1 MKKTFTKFA
10 AVAMACMMVFAMT
23 ACGGGSGDSGSS
35 EGGDNVLKLGGI
47 GPTTGPAALYGNAVK
62 NGAQLAVDEI
72 NAANPDGLQLSWD
85 MQDDEHD
92 PEKSVN
98 AYNKLVDD
106 GMQILIGSVTSTPGA
121 AVAAEADT
129 NRTFALTPSASAPD
143 VTEGHDNVFQLCFS
157 DPNQGIASAQY
168 VKDNF
173 KDAKVGVIYNNS
185 DNYSSGIFNKF
196 KAEYGGDIEE
206 TTFTTDSA
214 TNFDAQLTT
223 LKNANVDLV
232 FLPIYYTEASLILD
246 AAKKMDYAP
255 KFFGC
260 DGMDGILDIE
270 GFDTSLAEGLMLLTP
285 YTPYSEDEKSKAF
298 TEAYQAAYNETP
310 IQFAADAYDCVYTIY
325 DAFSKTGLD
334 ASASMDEICEAMI
347 GVFTGDFTA
356 SGVTAE
362 TMKWNANGEVEK
374 TPKVCEI
381 KDGKYV
387 EK

>member
-23 ACGGGSGDSGSS
+23 ACGGGSNDSGSS

-121 AVAAEADT
+121 AVAAEADA

-223 LKNANVDLV
+223 LKNAGVDLV

-325 DAFSKTGLD
+325 DAFGKTGLD

>member
-23 ACGGGSGDSGSS
+23 ACGGGSSDSGSS

-121 AVAAEADT
+121 AVAAEADA

-168 VKDNF
+168 VKENF

-196 KAEYGGDIEE
+196 KAEYGGDI
-206 TTFTTDSA
+206 
-214 TNFDAQLTT
+214 
-223 LKNANVDLV
+223 
-232 FLPIYYTEASLILD
+232 
-246 AAKKMDYAP
+246 
-255 KFFGC
+255 
-260 DGMDGILDIE
+260 
-270 GFDTSLAEGLMLLTP
+270 
-285 YTPYSEDEKSKAF
+285 
-298 TEAYQAAYNETP
+298 
-310 IQFAADAYDCVYTIY
+310 
-325 DAFSKTGLD
+325 
-334 ASASMDEICEAMI
+334 
-347 GVFTGDFTA
+347 
-356 SGVTAE
+356 
-362 TMKWNANGEVEK
+362 
-374 TPKVCEI
+374 
-381 KDGKYV
+381 
-387 EK
+387 

>member
-1 MKKTFTKFA
+1 MRWKQI
-10 AVAMACMMVFAMT
+10 VA
-23 ACGGGSGDSGSS
+23 
-35 EGGDNVLKLGGI
+35 
-47 GPTTGPAALYGNAVK
+47 
-62 NGAQLAVDEI
+62 
-72 NAANPDGLQLSWD
+72 
-85 MQDDEHD
+85 
-92 PEKSVN
+92 
-98 AYNKLVDD
+98 
-106 GMQILIGSVTSTPGA
+106 
-121 AVAAEADT
+121 
-129 NRTFALTPSASAPD
+129 
-143 VTEGHDNVFQLCFS
+143 
-157 DPNQGIASAQY
+157 
-168 VKDNF
+168 
-173 KDAKVGVIYNNS
+173 
-185 DNYSSGIFNKF
+185 
-196 KAEYGGDIEE
+196 E
-206 TTFTTDSA
+206 TTFANDSDTDF
-214 TNFDAQLTT
+214 TAQLNSM
-223 LKNANVDLV
+223 KNAGVDLI
-232 FLPIYYTEASLILD
+232 FLPIYYTPASNIMTQ
-246 AAKKMDYAP
+246 AKKMDYAP

-298 TEAYQAAYNETP
+298 TEAYQAAYNEVP

-325 DAFSKTGLD
+325 DAFGKTGLD

>member
-1 MKKTFTKFA
+1 MKMKKTFTKVA
-10 AVAMACMMVFAMT
+10 AVAMAGMMTFALA
-23 ACGGGSGDSGSS
+23 ACGGGGGGSS

-47 GPTTGPAALYGNAVK
+47 GPLTGPAALYGQAVEK
-62 NGAQLAVDEI
+62 GAKLAVDEI
-72 NAANPDGLQLSWD
+72 NAANPDGLQLSFD

-121 AVAAEADT
+121 AVAAEADA

-196 KAEYGGDIEE
+196 KAEYGGAIEE

-214 TNFDAQLTT
+214 TNFDAQLNT
-223 LKNANVDLV
+223 LKNAGVDLV

-246 AAKKMDYAP
+246 QAKKMDYAP

-285 YTPYSEDEKSKAF
+285 YTPYSEDAKSKAF
-298 TEAYQAAYNETP
+298 TEAYEAANGETP
-310 IQFAADAYDCVYTIY
+310 IQFAADAYDCVYAIY
-325 DAFSKTGLD
+325 DAFGKTGLD

-362 TMKWNANGEVEK
+362 SMKWNANGEVEK